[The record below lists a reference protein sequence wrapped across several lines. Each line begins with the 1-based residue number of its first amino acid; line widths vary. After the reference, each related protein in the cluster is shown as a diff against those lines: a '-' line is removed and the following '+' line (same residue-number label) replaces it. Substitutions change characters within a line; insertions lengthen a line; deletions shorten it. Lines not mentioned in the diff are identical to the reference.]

1 MSCPWRTG
9 NLLSAFDDG
18 DDCLQKCSAQHGY
31 CKDGKCVCDPGWDG
45 DDCKAATC
53 PEMCSV
59 GINGMANGDCVD
71 GRCICQ
77 VRAPRTNGA
86 NAPHS
91 IEALCSTQF
100 SSAEA
105 QFSSMWRS
113 RAPRL
118 DPRTMRN
125 GDHQTRRSDA
135 HGPLWD
141 RLESSG
147 SVYIWSATT

>member
-1 MSCPWRTG
+1 MVSCPWRTG

-86 NAPHS
+86 ENRACAQRRCLRRA
-91 IEALCSTQF
+91 ILGGVCS
-100 SSAEA
+100 
-105 QFSSMWRS
+105 
-113 RAPRL
+113 
-118 DPRTMRN
+118 
-125 GDHQTRRSDA
+125 
-135 HGPLWD
+135 
-141 RLESSG
+141 
-147 SVYIWSATT
+147 